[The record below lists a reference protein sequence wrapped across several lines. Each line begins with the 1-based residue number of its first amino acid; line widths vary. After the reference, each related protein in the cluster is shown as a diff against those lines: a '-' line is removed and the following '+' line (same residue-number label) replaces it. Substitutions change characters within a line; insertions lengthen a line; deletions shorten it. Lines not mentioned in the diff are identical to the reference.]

1 LARTQNGE
9 NRVEVSAP
17 NAQPEPKVQA
27 TAAERA
33 PVISI
38 VVPCYRETE
47 NIPIL
52 HQRIRDALAPHGID
66 WELIAVDDHSPDRTF
81 EAAAA
86 VAAQDPRVKV
96 VRLSRNS
103 GSHVASLAGI
113 ELARGDAAVVMA
125 ADLQDPPE
133 VLVEMVARWRAGDQV
148 VWACRRQRSGVG
160 VVGRVLSA
168 VYYKLLARLVPNETL
183 PPQGADFF
191 LLDRKVV
198 DALVQCPESNFSI
211 LALILWLGFRQGQI
225 AYDKQA
231 RLHGSS
237 SWRFSKKI
245 RLVIDSI
252 ISFSYL
258 PIRLMSLFGFLVALA
273 GFLYA
278 IYIAASY
285 FWVQVPV
292 EGWSSLMVITL
303 VLAGTQMVMLG
314 IIGEY
319 VWRTLHESRRRPRYN
334 IERAVAADPRSPI
347 SGRQS

>member
-1 LARTQNGE
+1 MEA
-9 NRVEVSAP
+9 SAP
-17 NAQPEPKVQA
+17 VAQPGIKVRA
-27 TAAERA
+27 TEAERA
-33 PVISI
+33 TVLSI
-38 VVPCYRETE
+38 VIPCYRETE

-52 HQRIRDALAPHGID
+52 YRRIRDALAPHGID
-66 WELIAVDDHSPDRTF
+66 WELIAVDDHSPDQTF

-86 VAAQDPRVKV
+86 VAAQDSRVKV

-113 ELARGDAAVVMA
+113 ELARGDAVVVMA

-133 VLVEMVARWRAGDQV
+133 ILVQMAERWRAGDQV
-148 VWACRRQRSGVG
+148 VWACRRRRTGVG
-160 VVGRVLSA
+160 IVGRAMSA

-191 LLDRKVV
+191 LLDRKVA
-198 DALVQCPESNFSI
+198 DALAQCTESNFSI

-225 AYDKQA
+225 SYDKQA
-231 RLHGSS
+231 RLHGRS
-237 SWRFSKKI
+237 SWNISKKI

-278 IYIAASY
+278 IGIAVSY
-285 FWVQVPV
+285 FWTQTPVQ
-292 EGWSSLMVITL
+292 GWSSLMVITL

-334 IERAVAADPRSPI
+334 IERAVVADPQPPV
-347 SGRQS
+347 SGRPIRS

>member
-1 LARTQNGE
+1 VEFTTPVAEPEAR
-9 NRVEVSAP
+9 
-17 NAQPEPKVQA
+17 A
-27 TAAERA
+27 TAAPAASVGA
-33 PVISI
+33 PVLSI
-38 VVPCYRETE
+38 VIPCFRESE

-52 HQRIRDALAPHGID
+52 YGRIRDTLTPKGIS
-66 WELIAVDDHSPDRTF
+66 WELIAVDDHSPDNTF

-86 VAAQDPRVKV
+86 LAAQDPRVKV

-103 GSHVASLAGI
+103 GSHLASLCGI

-133 VLVEMVARWRAGDQV
+133 VLIDMIRHWQAGDQV
-148 VWACRRQRSGVG
+148 VWACRRQRTGVG
-160 VVGRVLSA
+160 PIGRLMSQ
-168 VYYKLLARLVPNETL
+168 VYYRMLARLVPNETL

-198 DALVQCPESNFSI
+198 DALAQCRESNFSI

-225 AYDKQA
+225 SYDKQA
-231 RLHGSS
+231 RLHGRS
-237 SWRFSKKI
+237 SWRLSRKI

-252 ISFSYL
+252 ISFSHL
-258 PIRLMSLFGFLVALA
+258 PLRLISLLGVLVALT

-278 IYIAASY
+278 IYIAISY
-285 FWVQVPV
+285 FWVMAPV

-303 VLAGTQMVMLG
+303 LLSGTQMIMLG
-314 IIGEY
+314 VIGEY

-334 IERAVAADPRSPI
+334 IERAVAADPQPPGPSH
-347 SGRQS
+347 

>member
-1 LARTQNGE
+1 ME
-9 NRVEVSAP
+9 SSAP
-17 NAQPEPKVQA
+17 VAEPEARVKAAQ
-27 TAAERA
+27 TASPVA
-33 PVISI
+33 PALSI
-38 VVPCYRETE
+38 VVPCFREAE
-47 NIPIL
+47 NIPVL
-52 HQRIRDALAPHGID
+52 YRRIRDALAQHGID
-66 WELIAVDDHSPDRTF
+66 WELIAVDDHSPDDTF

-86 VAAQDPRVKV
+86 LAATDPRVKV

-103 GSHVASLAGI
+103 GSHLASLCGI
-113 ELARGDAAVVMA
+113 ELARGEAAVVMA

-133 VLVEMVARWRAGDQV
+133 ILIEMIRHWRAGDQV
-148 VWACRRQRSGVG
+148 VWACRRQREGVG
-160 VVGRVLSA
+160 AWSRLLSR
-168 VYYKLLARLVPNETL
+168 VYYRLLSRLVPTETL

-198 DALVQCPESNFSI
+198 DALAQCRESNFSI

-231 RLHGSS
+231 RLHGRS
-237 SWRFSKKI
+237 SWRLSKKI

-252 ISFSYL
+252 ISFSHL
-258 PIRLMSLFGFLVALA
+258 PLRLISLFGLLVALA

-278 IYIAASY
+278 IYIAVSY

-303 VLAGTQMVMLG
+303 LLSGTQMVMLG
-314 IIGEY
+314 VIGEY

-334 IERAVAADPRSPI
+334 IERAVAADPQPPGPRA
-347 SGRQS
+347 